1 MQKVYINF
9 QISQIKEI
17 LEQLDEDK
25 KIALLKDIEKE
36 TWSRRFRQFL
46 ADIDKKMKKR
56 KSLTEKDIK
65 EEVEKVRKSLYEKSN
80 Y

>member
-1 MQKVYINF
+1 MPKVYINF

-56 KSLTEKDIK
+56 ESLTEKDIK